1 MFRHYIRFVCVLG
14 QLFFKDILMLVL
26 AAKKGE
32 RIFVGKDIIITIV
45 KTSTNVTRIGI
56 EAPRE
61 INVIREEVVKR
72 ENQK

>member
-1 MFRHYIRFVCVLG
+1 
-14 QLFFKDILMLVL
+14 MLVL

-56 EAPRE
+56 QAPKE
-61 INVIREEVVKR
+61 INVIREEVVLKGKSK
-72 ENQK
+72 ND